1 MSVIVVNLRTNRN
14 RIRLL
19 PKSLILAA
27 VFLGKSAPKYV
38 SGIGTCPNAMA
49 EGWSR
54 RLLACPRLA
63 IFGVRPSIPDGRC
76 SQGGVK
82 FPTGGK
88 GEVAQARERLVP
100 LFEHDLFRIMLL
112 AARVSRFGANPRP
125 TVKVRMKENGRDE
138 ARAVTRGLSFRVP

>member
-1 MSVIVVNLRTNRN
+1 MPIHDGR
-14 RIRLL
+14 
-19 PKSLILAA
+19 
-27 VFLGKSAPKYV
+27 
-38 SGIGTCPNAMA
+38 
-49 EGWSR
+49 GWSR

-100 LFEHDLFRIMLL
+100 LFSLSMIFSENRFPLFRIMLL

-138 ARAVTRGLSFRVP
+138 ARALRCGLSFRVP

>member
-1 MSVIVVNLRTNRN
+1 MS
-14 RIRLL
+14 
-19 PKSLILAA
+19 A
-27 VFLGKSAPKYV
+27 
-38 SGIGTCPNAMA
+38 
-49 EGWSR
+49 
-54 RLLACPRLA
+54 
-63 IFGVRPSIPDGRC
+63 FGHNFCQVVRPGGRC

-100 LFEHDLFRIMLL
+100 LFSLSMIFSESRFPLFRIMLL

-138 ARAVTRGLSFRVP
+138 ARASTRGLVVPCALILVRQRGKP